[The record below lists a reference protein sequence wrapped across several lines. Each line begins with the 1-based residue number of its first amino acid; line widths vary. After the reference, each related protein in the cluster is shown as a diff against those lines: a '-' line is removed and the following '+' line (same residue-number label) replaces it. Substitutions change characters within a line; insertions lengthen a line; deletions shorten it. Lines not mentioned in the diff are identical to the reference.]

1 MSVESGYW
9 GRAICL
15 RALVVI
21 AIAALCPLA
30 NASINLTLQPVNA
43 VADIGEVVEVR
54 VYATS
59 DSSSNQ
65 LLSAVQM
72 ILGWQTPYLQ
82 LLGNHQ
88 SGAVPLLVS
97 GFPVGDPWG
106 LNESNPP
113 QNGVGMYQ
121 AFAPLGNPV
130 AATPSGTLLTTL
142 RFLALAPTPATPVD
156 ILPSAGSPVGHTIV
170 FDGTTPNTNVTGV
183 LMGTSI
189 TIIPA
194 PGGIIALVLGGMV
207 SRRRRGL

>member
-1 MSVESGYW
+1 MFV
-9 GRAICL
+9 AIRWWRRRLHGLAC
-15 RALVVI
+15 VVI
-21 AIAALCPLA
+21 AAGAISPGAV
-30 NASINLTLQPVNA
+30 ASINLTLQPVNP
-43 VADIGEVVEVR
+43 VADVGDVVEIR

-59 DSSSNQ
+59 DSASNQ

-88 SGAVPLLVS
+88 AGAVPLLAS
-97 GFPVGDPWG
+97 GFPAGDPWG

-130 AATPSGTLLTTL
+130 AATPAGALLTTL

-156 ILPSAGSPVGHTIV
+156 ILPSAGSPVGFTIV

-183 LMGTSI
+183 LTGTSI

-194 PGGIIALVLGGMV
+194 PAGVLVLVLGGMMN
-207 SRRRRGL
+207 RRRRGL